1 MYPPPSPE
9 PAVTP
14 TDTGMKRLSLPAM
27 DIRVPA
33 APAQPSTSAPRTY
46 NNPTWDAI
54 EQMVEMRSA
63 VEGPPSFMTDEEIA
77 EILRRA
83 LPGMTQ
89 PAPPPLPALRPATV
103 PR

>member
-1 MYPPPSPE
+1 MPRLLLPP
-9 PAVTP
+9 
-14 TDTGMKRLSLPAM
+14 M

-46 NNPTWDAI
+46 NNPMWDAI

-63 VEGPPSFMTDEEIA
+63 VEGPPSFMTDEELD
-77 EILRRA
+77 EILLRA
-83 LPGMTQ
+83 RANMTQ